1 MTQAEWMMLWLCAL
15 AALLHGLSGFGF
27 PMMSTAVLSSEYPLS
42 MAVTLV
48 ILPCLLL
55 NLIMLNADPQHG
67 LFSSMGIIFKRYWP
81 LILSSLLGSMLGVQL
96 LFWLNE
102 GILKLLLGL
111 VMVFYV
117 LDQLRTRPLQV
128 SPHVSSMLRF
138 GLLAGII
145 GGATNAMAPFL
156 MMYLMSCQLSKTD
169 IVIISNLNFI
179 ASKLIQL
186 VWLFPLLIAF
196 EVPQQHILIGISL
209 FALAG
214 VWIGG
219 KIRHRL
225 SQQHFKRMVL
235 GLLLLLGL
243 YALWQSAALIQQS
256 NYSIFK

>member
-1 MTQAEWMMLWLCAL
+1 
-15 AALLHGLSGFGF
+15 
-27 PMMSTAVLSSEYPLS
+27 
-42 MAVTLV
+42 
-48 ILPCLLL
+48 
-55 NLIMLNADPQHG
+55 
-67 LFSSMGIIFKRYWP
+67 
-81 LILSSLLGSMLGVQL
+81 MLGVQL

-128 SPHVSSMLRF
+128 SSHVSSMLCF